1 MTENN
6 EHTTSMKE
14 YGDQQ
19 IMSKFLRK
27 QVKHRRSLAAK
38 IDENKRALSNHA
50 KSVKSR
56 EESRSPTKNQTAN
69 VYHDRFTSVEVADS
83 NDAAEHNG
91 PTMSQELTDTNANG
105 PITATF

>member
-1 MTENN
+1 
-6 EHTTSMKE
+6 MKE
-14 YGDQQ
+14 YGDEK

-38 IDENKRALSNHA
+38 IEENKRALSNHA

-56 EESRSPTKNQTAN
+56 EASRSPTKNAPNLYQE
-69 VYHDRFTSVEVADS
+69 RFTSVEINS
-83 NDAAEHNG
+83 GAEERQNISLG
-91 PTMSQELTDTNANG
+91 MTDGTKNG